1 MRDSKGDLRIKSVI
15 DEASLRLKKA
25 DITTAD
31 FEARIFA
38 GSALGKLD
46 PGMYAD
52 DGPRATEE
60 DYQKVMD
67 LVEKRLAGYPM
78 QYVLKNTCFFDCDLY
93 VDESVFIPRPETE
106 LLVQCFIDAYKDHA
120 GELFVLDLC
129 TGSGNIAIALTK
141 HLSQCKI
148 LASDISREALLI
160 AQKNAEMNGSSS
172 GITFMRS
179 DLFGSL
185 KKGKHKFDAIVSNP
199 PYIKTAQI
207 DALQTEIAFEPR
219 IALDGGGDGLAFYKK
234 ILAQAPEY
242 LKENGRLFIEIG
254 YDQKDDLA
262 ELLNAAGCFKNIKAL
277 KDYSGYY
284 RVITAAR
291 K

>member
-1 MRDSKGDLRIKSVI
+1 
-15 DEASLRLKKA
+15 
-25 DITTAD
+25 
-31 FEARIFA
+31 
-38 GSALGKLD
+38 
-46 PGMYAD
+46 
-52 DGPRATEE
+52 
-60 DYQKVMD
+60 
-67 LVEKRLAGYPM
+67 
-78 QYVLKNTCFFDCDLY
+78 
-93 VDESVFIPRPETE
+93 
-106 LLVQCFIDAYKDHA
+106 
-120 GELFVLDLC
+120 
-129 TGSGNIAIALTK
+129 
-141 HLSQCKI
+141 
-148 LASDISREALLI
+148 
-160 AQKNAEMNGSSS
+160 MNGSSS